1 MVRKYIVEDFDANGG
16 VFKTQT
22 TKLYQEIADY
32 ANKKGLTII
41 KVSDMDEKGRCAV
54 IFEEI

>member
-1 MVRKYIVEDFDANGG
+1 MAKNYIVQDFDASGG

-32 ANKKGLTII
+32 ANKKNLTII

-54 IFEEI
+54 IFEEM

>member
-1 MVRKYIVEDFDANGG
+1 MVKNYIVEDFDANGG

-32 ANKKGLTII
+32 ANKK
-41 KVSDMDEKGRCAV
+41 V
-54 IFEEI
+54 